1 MGALRCSV
9 MYGGTNRTDK
19 EVDPAVLVRRYY
31 NGEWG
36 FAVLSL
42 KSDPKPGFAYL
53 SSLLAPEL
61 NESSA
66 NSNGNGFGA
75 IISA

>member
-19 EVDPAVLVRRYY
+19 ESRPGGFDASILYWEMGFRRAVVEER
-31 NGEWG
+31 
-36 FAVLSL
+36 
-42 KSDPKPGFAYL
+42 PQPGFAYL

-66 NSNGNGFGA
+66 NSNCNGFGA
-75 IISA
+75 IIGA